1 MCKLEQQREKIEE
14 GNSITRARI
23 SDKADI
29 NHSFKKLA
37 SFITDTVH
45 YGEFWK
51 QHINTY
57 EYLLSNLTAR
67 LVLVDVCQASHGR

>member
-14 GNSITRARI
+14 GNSITRASI
-23 SDKADI
+23 NDKADI

-45 YGEFWK
+45 YEEFW
-51 QHINTY
+51 
-57 EYLLSNLTAR
+57 
-67 LVLVDVCQASHGR
+67 

>member
-1 MCKLEQQREKIEE
+1 MCVQEQKREKIEE
-14 GNSITRARI
+14 GNSITRACI

-57 EYLLSNLTAR
+57 EYLLNNLTAR
-67 LVLVDVCQASHGR
+67 LVLVDVCQASYGR